1 MRPLITFLVL
11 CLTTGLFAQEVLT
24 AEEAVRLAVERN
36 YGIRLARLDAKGA
49 ELLNTPGLAGML
61 PNLDAVGAWRTMDG
75 KFPVDATGTLPTGK
89 AFTGPAELKASLQ
102 TGRDAF
108 VKGLTDKLLTYA
120 LGRGLERADRPVVAA
135 IAAKLPASNYRCAAL
150 VQRIVES
157 LPCQQRRAAT
167 RTSTGAKSE

>member
-61 PNLDAVGAWRTMDG
+61 PNLDAVGAYTIDNSST
-75 KFPVDATGTLPTGK
+75 K
-89 AFTGPAELKASLQ
+89 Q
-102 TGRDAF
+102 TFFSGSA
-108 VKGLTDKLLTYA
+108 
-120 LGRGLERADRPVVAA
+120 
-135 IAAKLPASNYRCAAL
+135 
-150 VQRIVES
+150 
-157 LPCQQRRAAT
+157 
-167 RTSTGAKSE
+167 